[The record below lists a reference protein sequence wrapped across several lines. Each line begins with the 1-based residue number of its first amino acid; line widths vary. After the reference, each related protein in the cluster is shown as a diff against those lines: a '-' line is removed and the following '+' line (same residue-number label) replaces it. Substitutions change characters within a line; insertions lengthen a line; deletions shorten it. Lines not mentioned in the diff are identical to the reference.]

1 MPVYVG
7 GCSIESRNIASS
19 NKTPTMDPDLAIQ
32 NLKLKLFLFFRFFS
46 RPSQE
51 AGFLASGW
59 GCRCSSSGNPLGRWP
74 RLRCRLSGFK
84 KTWFRFCPTSNFY
97 HHPARLRT
105 LDGRLL
111 WHIVQDFTSQKRL
124 RVAEPSKIHLKQFWK
139 NKIKHL
145 SSPSGGWAYLTP
157 WKEAYGLPEVLL
169 VHL

>member
-7 GCSIESRNIASS
+7 GCSIESGNIASS
-19 NKTPTMDPDLAIQ
+19 NKTPTMDPDLTIR
-32 NLKLKLFLFFRFFS
+32 NLRLRLFFGFFPDHHGKRRFW
-46 RPSQE
+46 RQVG
-51 AGFLASGW
+51 AVDVHHQAILLADDLACATVYLVKKEYG
-59 GCRCSSSGNPLGRWP
+59 
-74 RLRCRLSGFK
+74 SGFCQ
-84 KTWFRFCPTSNFY
+84 TLNFN

-105 LDGRLL
+105 LDGRLFR
-111 WHIVQDFTSQKRL
+111 HIIQDLTSQKRL
-124 RVAEPSKIHLKQFWK
+124 RVTEPSKKNLKQFWK